1 MPLRRYPTAMLLS
14 ISDVFIKKPVL
25 TTVCTIVIILLGII
39 SLPLLPLAKLPELAP
54 KQVQVS
60 TNYVGSDAKTAE
72 DNVTTVLER
81 QINGTEQVIYMT
93 STTDNTGT
101 TIINV
106 FFPVE
111 MDRNTAQVLVQ
122 NNVAIASANLPEE
135 VNRQGVT
142 TQKQSPSVT
151 IAYGVFSESDAQGKP
166 IYDDIFVSNFVD
178 RVLLDEIKRLDGVG
192 SAAIIGAS
200 NYAMRF
206 WLNPDALA
214 ARGLTAA
221 DVQSAIRNQN
231 IQVGVGGVNLPPVS
245 DEQRFQINAR
255 AVGRFI
261 NPAEAGEIVVKVG
274 DDGSLI
280 KIKDVGRVD
289 IGTQK
294 YIQTSLFDGK
304 PAVALVVY
312 QLPGTNALNTAD
324 LIKEKIAELEPR
336 FPPGLKAEVAL
347 DNTLFVT
354 ASLQEAVLTLTEAIL
369 LVILVIFIFLQNW
382 RTTLIPALAIPVS
395 LIGAMAFAL
404 GFGFSLNQL
413 TLFGVILATGLVVD
427 DGILVVEAIET
438 KLEQGMQPFQAA
450 LDAMGELTG
459 AVIST
464 SLVLMAVFIPVTFF
478 PGTTGIVY
486 KQFAVIMAAS
496 VAVSTFNAISFSPS
510 MSSLL
515 MRPKRQQHGPLAI
528 FFNGFNRFFD
538 WLKDRY
544 GSLVNM
550 LIRARLIAIPVF
562 IGGIIATILV
572 YSATPT
578 GFIPE
583 EDQGYFFMLGNSPPG
598 VSIEYTKDVIA
609 KATKIVEQREEVE
622 HVLGMG
628 GFSFLGNDSSKS
640 LFFVKLKSWED
651 RPGEKGSVFS
661 LLNEINRELAQK
673 IPDAQV
679 IAVNA
684 PPVDGLSSTG
694 GLDFY
699 VQNRG
704 GIPIDDFTNYVQ
716 AYMAKLR
723 EVPVINPRSVFTQ
736 FTFDA
741 PLLEIA
747 VDRDKANAQN
757 VEISEIFRT
766 IGTYMGSSYINQF
779 VLEGRLYQVYAMA
792 DSQYRTNP
800 RDIERLYVRSR
811 SGELVQ
817 LSNVLALNN
826 ITYPP
831 ILTHFNIYPAIDVQA
846 APALGYSTG
855 QAMAAME
862 KLADE
867 MFPESMGYAWYGTG
881 YQEQQSGGAAP
892 IIFGL
897 AFIMVFLVLAA
908 QYESYV
914 DPTIIMMTVPLAIL
928 GAMGAILLRAK
939 FMIAAGAV
947 WPTVNNNVYAQVA
960 LVMLIG
966 LASKNAILIV
976 EFANQAMDLGMKIP
990 QAAAFAAK
998 ERMRPILMTAISGL
1012 VGFWP
1017 LVIAAGA
1024 GAMSRWSLGT
1034 AIFGG
1039 YLISTILSLFLVPM
1053 LYTVIKEAE
1062 LRFLK
1067 GNGGPPAGGDD
1078 SFSTADD
1085 GREAETQ
1092 EPETATPS
1100 LKIAPQNE

>member
-1 MPLRRYPTAMLLS
+1 MLLS

-25 TTVCTIVIILLGII
+25 TTVCTIVIILLGAI
-39 SLPLLPLAKLPELAP
+39 SIPLLPLAKLPEMAP

-81 QINGTEQVIYMT
+81 QINGTEQVIYMN

-101 TIINV
+101 SIVNV
-106 FFPVE
+106 YFPVE
-111 MDRNTAQVLVQ
+111 IDRNIAQVLVQ
-122 NNVAIASANLPEE
+122 NNVAIAQSNLPEE

-142 TQKQSPSVT
+142 TRIQSPSVT
-151 IAYGVFSESDAQGKP
+151 IAYGVYSDKNEQGEA

-178 RVLLDEIKRLDGVG
+178 RVLIDELRRIDGVG
-192 SAAIIGAS
+192 NAVIVGAS
-200 NYAMRF
+200 QYAMRF

-214 ARGLTAA
+214 ARGLSSS
-221 DVQSAIRNQN
+221 DVLSAIRSQN
-231 IQVGVGGVNLPPVS
+231 IQVGVGGINLPPVQS
-245 DEQRFQINAR
+245 DQRFQLNAR
-255 AVGRFI
+255 ALGRFTT
-261 NPAEAGEIVVKVG
+261 PEEAAEIVVKVG

-280 KIKDVGRVD
+280 KIKDVGRVTV
-289 IGTQK
+289 GTQN
-294 YIQTSLFDGK
+294 YIQTSLFNGA
-304 PAVALVVY
+304 PAVALIIY
-312 QLPGTNALNTAD
+312 QLPGSNALNTAT
-324 LIKEKIAELEPR
+324 LVKEKIAELAPQ
-336 FPPGLKAEVAL
+336 FPPGLKADVAL

-354 ASLQEAVLTLTEAIL
+354 ASLEEAVLTLIEAVL

-404 GFGFSLNQL
+404 AFGFSLNQL
-413 TLFGVILATGLVVD
+413 TLFGVILAAGLVVD

-438 KLEQGMQPFQAA
+438 KLDQGMKPFQAA

-486 KQFAVIMAAS
+486 KQFAVIMAAA
-496 VAVSTFNAISFSPS
+496 VTVSTFNAISFSPS
-510 MSSLL
+510 MSAIL
-515 MRPKRQQHGPLAI
+515 MRPKQQQHGPLAL
-528 FFNGFNRFFD
+528 FFNLFNRSFD
-538 WLKDRY
+538 WLKEGY
-544 GSLVNM
+544 GSLVNGI
-550 LIRARLIAIPVF
+550 LRVKLLAIPVF
-562 IGGIIATILV
+562 IAGIVATVWV
-572 YSATPT
+572 YSITPT

-598 VSIEYTKDVIA
+598 VSIEYTKEIIA
-609 KATKIVEQREEVE
+609 QATAIVQEREEVE

-640 LFFVKLKSWED
+640 LFFVKLKPWEE
-651 RPGEKGSVFS
+651 RPGEKKSVFA
-661 LLNEINRELAQK
+661 LLADINLELGAK
-673 IPDAQV
+673 ISGGQV

-694 GLDFY
+694 GLDLY
-699 VQNRG
+699 IQNRG
-704 GIPIDDFTNYVQ
+704 GIPINDFMAYVQ
-716 AYMAKLR
+716 RYMAKLR
-723 EVPVINPRSVFTQ
+723 EVPVLNPRSVFTQ
-736 FTFDA
+736 FTFGA
-741 PLLEIA
+741 PLLEIS

-757 VEISEIFRT
+757 VDINEIFGT
-766 IGTYMGSSYINQF
+766 IGTYMGSSYVNQF
-779 VLEGRLYQVYAMA
+779 VLGGRLYQVFAMA
-792 DSQYRTNP
+792 DEQYRTNP
-800 RDIERLYVRSR
+800 TDIQRLYVRSR
-811 SGELVQ
+811 TGELVQ
-817 LSNVLALNN
+817 LSNVVGLES
-826 ITYPP
+826 TVYPP
-831 ILTHFNIYPAIDVQA
+831 ILTHFNIYTAIDVQG
-846 APALGYSTG
+846 APAAGYSTG
-855 QAMAAME
+855 QAMAVME
-862 KLADE
+862 QVADE
-867 MFPESMGYAWYGTG
+867 MFPESIGYAWYGTG
-881 YQEQQSGGAAP
+881 YQEKQSGGAAP

-908 QYESYV
+908 QYESYI

-928 GAMGAILLRAK
+928 GAMGAIMLRAN
-939 FMIAAGAV
+939 FMIASGAV

-976 EFANQAMDLGMKIP
+976 EFANQAMDLGMGIP
-990 QAAAFAAK
+990 QAAAYAAK
-998 ERMRPILMTAISGL
+998 ERIRPILMTAISGL

-1017 LVIAAGA
+1017 LVIATGA

-1039 YLISTILSLFLVPM
+1039 YLISTVVSLFLVPV
-1053 LYTVIKEAE
+1053 LYTIIKEAE

-1067 GNGGPPAGGDD
+1067 GDGGNSAGGNGGSPSASSGNGTALGEEPA
-1078 SFSTADD
+1078 AI
-1085 GREAETQ
+1085 A
-1092 EPETATPS
+1092 PS
-1100 LKIAPQNE
+1100 LKIAPQND